1 MGVGKSAVG
10 RRLAKRFDLPFVDA
24 DAEIEAAAGSTIE
37 EFFEQHGEAAFRAGE
52 RRVIARL
59 LDGET
64 HILATGG
71 GAFMD
76 PETRSLVK
84 TRGISVWLNAD
95 LDTLVERVSRRNNRP
110 LLKNGDMKQ
119 ILSDLM
125 AERNPVYA
133 EADITVASVDQPLG
147 EMAVQVADALHDWMA
162 AHPGRAQRPAPS
174 P

>member
-1 MGVGKSAVG
+1 M
-10 RRLAKRFDLPFVDA
+10 PP
-24 DAEIEAAAGSTIE
+24 
-37 EFFEQHGEAAFRAGE
+37 
-52 RRVIARL
+52 RL